1 MTQSIDVTGL
11 PEPVVKQLRELVAS
25 IRAEYPGPNGTPPD
39 DPSKLSYAE
48 WKARFDAWINRPR
61 PPGPA
66 FVDDSRE
73 SIYEGCGE

>member
-1 MTQSIDVTGL
+1 MTQPSDVTGL
-11 PEPVVKQLRELVAS
+11 PEPVGARLRELVAS
-25 IRAEYPGPNGTPPD
+25 LRAGDSSANGTPTD
-39 DPSKLSYAE
+39 DPSKLSYEE
-48 WKARFDAWINRPR
+48 WKKRFDAWINRPR